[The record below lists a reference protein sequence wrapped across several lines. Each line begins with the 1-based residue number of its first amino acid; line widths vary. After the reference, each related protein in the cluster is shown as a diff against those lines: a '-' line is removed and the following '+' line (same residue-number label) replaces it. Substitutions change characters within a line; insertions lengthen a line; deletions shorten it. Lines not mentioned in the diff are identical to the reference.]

1 MKEFSPY
8 VATLRRLDERVRC
21 ELGSRVD
28 AQLNAALDGGAQG
41 ALRSLVDS
49 DKLREHGAFFT
60 GSRLSRRAIG
70 LMAATLSR
78 RSVVLDPACGAG
90 DLLLAAARALPT
102 TKDAETVLDSWSR
115 QIYGRDLRPSFV
127 EAARLRLTLLAR
139 RQDARC
145 RQADATYEFP
155 HLKVQCGL
163 SDEEALAR
171 ATHIVLNPPFTKVI
185 APDHIEWASGA
196 VNNAAI
202 FLDSCIEHASTGARI
217 VAILPDVLRSGWR
230 YRSWRQAVLSRCD
243 LQHVGLGDQ
252 FDAHADV
259 NVFVLSLT
267 VRSMP
272 RHRSPNG
279 SGWKSPRRPE
289 KTLRDAF
296 DISVGPVVDYR
307 DPHRGRWH
315 PFVHAKTLTPWDT
328 ISEVDERRRFAG
340 RLVAP
345 PFVAVK
351 RTSRP
356 DDAKRAIGS
365 VVNTDVPVAVENH
378 VMVLRPRDGTLKSC
392 KRLLML
398 LARKDTTDRLNRA
411 IRCRH
416 LTIGALADLPW
427 SDA

>member
-8 VATLRRLDERVRC
+8 VATLRQLDERLRGERRSVP
-21 ELGSRVD
+21 D

-70 LMAATLSR
+70 LMASTLSG

-90 DLLLAAARALPT
+90 DLLLAAAKALPIGT
-102 TKDAETVLDSWSR
+102 DSETALDSWSR
-115 QIYGRDLRPSFV
+115 QIHGRDLRPSFV

-139 RQDARC
+139 REDARC
-145 RQADATYEFP
+145 RQVDATDEFP
-155 HLKVQCGL
+155 HLRAKCGL
-163 SDEEALAR
+163 SDEESLSR
-171 ATHIVLNPPFTKVI
+171 ATHIVLNPPFTKVTAPEHI
-185 APDHIEWASGA
+185 AWARGG

-202 FLDSCIEHASTGARI
+202 FLDSCIAHASAGARI

-243 LQHVGLGDQ
+243 LQYVGLGDQ

-267 VRSMP
+267 VRSTL
-272 RHRSPNG
+272 RVRSP
-279 SGWKSPRRPE
+279 SCSAWKSPRRPE
-289 KTLRDAF
+289 RTLRDAF

-315 PFVHAKTLTPWDT
+315 PFVHAKTLTPWGT
-328 ISEVDERRRFAG
+328 IKEVDEHRRFAG

-356 DDAKRAIGS
+356 DDAKRAVGS
-365 VVNTDVPVAVENH
+365 VVNTGVPVAVENH
-378 VMVLRPRDGTLKSC
+378 VIVLSPHDGTLRTC
-392 KRLLML
+392 RRLLTL
-398 LARKDTTDRLNRA
+398 LAKEETTDRLNRA